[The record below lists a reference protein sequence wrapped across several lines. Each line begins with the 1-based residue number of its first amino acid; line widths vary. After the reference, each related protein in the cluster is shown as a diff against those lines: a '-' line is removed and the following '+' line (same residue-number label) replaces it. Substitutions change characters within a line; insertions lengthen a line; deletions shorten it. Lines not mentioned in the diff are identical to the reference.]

1 MRILITGANG
11 MLGRALAERLAS
23 GHTLLLWGRDEAD
36 LSDEAAVRDA
46 ARGIEFDAVIHA
58 AAFTEVDRCESE
70 YELALRG
77 NRDAVRHVALLA
89 RDRGVHFVTVS
100 TDYVFD
106 GTKGEP
112 YVEDDPTA
120 PVNAYGRSK
129 LEGEKAALSSG
140 AAALVV
146 RTSWLFGPGGKN
158 FVETIAGK
166 LERGEALEVV
176 DDQVGSPTYTRD
188 LAHGIARL
196 LGRGAT
202 GIVHV
207 TDSGQ
212 TTWYDFAVA
221 IARYL
226 GSSTPIAPIGSDR
239 IRRPAP
245 RPAYSVLSGE
255 RFAGLT
261 GERMPRW
268 EDALHHYLAGRSAA
282 PGAAA

>member
-11 MLGRALAERLAS
+11 MLGRALAARLSS

-36 LSDEAAVRDA
+36 LTDESAVREA

-77 NRDAVRHVALLA
+77 NRDMVRHVALLA
-89 RDRGVHFVTVS
+89 RDRGAHFVTVS

-106 GTKGEP
+106 GTKGSP

-129 LEGEKAALSSG
+129 LEGENAALSSG

-158 FVETIAGK
+158 FVDIIAGK

-176 DDQVGSPTYTRD
+176 DDQQGSPTYTRD
-188 LAHGIARL
+188 LAHGIAKL

-207 TDSGQ
+207 TNSGD
-212 TTWYDFAVA
+212 TTWYRFAVA

-226 GSSTPIAPIGSDR
+226 GSSTTIAAVTSDR
-239 IRRPAP
+239 VRRPAP
-245 RPAYSVLSGE
+245 RPAYSVLSGD
-255 RFAGLT
+255 RYAALT

-268 EDALHHYLAGRSAA
+268 EDALHHYLAHRSAA

>member
-1 MRILITGANG
+1 VRILVTGANG
-11 MLGRALAERLAS
+11 MLGRALAERLS
-23 GHTLLLWGRDEAD
+23 GGHTLLLWGRGEAD
-36 LSDEAAVRDA
+36 LSDEAAVREA
-46 ARGIEFDAVIHA
+46 ARSIEFDAVIHA

-89 RDRGVHFVTVS
+89 RDRGARFVTVS

-106 GTKGEP
+106 GTKGTP
-112 YVEDDPTA
+112 YVEEDPTA

-129 LEGEKAALSSG
+129 LEGEREALASG

-158 FVETIAGK
+158 FVDTIAGK
-166 LERGEALEVV
+166 LERGEPLEVV
-176 DDQVGSPTYTRD
+176 DDQQGSPTYTRD

-196 LGRGAT
+196 LGRGVT

-207 TDSGQ
+207 TNRGQ
-212 TTWYDFAVA
+212 TTWHGFAVA

-226 GSSTPIAPIGSDR
+226 GSATPIAPISSDR

-255 RFAGLT
+255 RYASLV

-268 EDALHHYLAGRSAA
+268 EDALHHYLAARSATG
-282 PGAAA
+282 GAAA

>member
-23 GHTLLLWGRDEAD
+23 GHTLLLWGREEAD
-36 LSDEAAVRDA
+36 LSDEAAVREA

-77 NRDAVRHVALLA
+77 NRDAVRNVALLA
-89 RDRGVHFVTVS
+89 RDRGAHFVTVS

-106 GTKGEP
+106 GTKGTP
-112 YVEDDPTA
+112 YFEDDPTV

-129 LEGEKAALSSG
+129 LEGERAALSSG

-158 FVETIAGK
+158 FVDTIAGK

-176 DDQVGSPTYTRD
+176 SDQQGSPTYTRD

-202 GIVHV
+202 GVVHV
-207 TDSGQ
+207 TNSGQ
-212 TTWYDFAVA
+212 TTWYDFAAA

-226 GSSTPIAPIGSDR
+226 GSATPISPISSDR
-239 IRRPAP
+239 FRRPAP

-255 RFAGLT
+255 RYAELT
-261 GERMPRW
+261 GERMSRW
-268 EDALHHYLAGRSAA
+268 EDALHHYLAGRTAA

>member
-23 GHTLLLWGRDEAD
+23 GHTLFLWGRDEAD
-36 LSDEAAVRDA
+36 LSDEAAVREA
-46 ARGIEFDAVIHA
+46 ARGIEFDAIVHA

-77 NRDAVRHVALLA
+77 NRDAVRYVALLA
-89 RDRGVHFVTVS
+89 RDRGAHFVTVS

-158 FVETIAGK
+158 FVENIAGK

-176 DDQVGSPTYTRD
+176 DDQLGSPTYTRH

-207 TDSGQ
+207 TNSGQ
-212 TTWYDFAVA
+212 TTWYGFAVA

-226 GSSTPIAPIGSDR
+226 GSATPIAPISSDR

-255 RFAGLT
+255 RYAGLA

>member
-11 MLGRALAERLAS
+11 MLGRALADRLSS

-36 LSDEAAVRDA
+36 LSDEAAVREA
-46 ARGIEFDAVIHA
+46 SRGIEFDAIVNA
-58 AAFTEVDRCESE
+58 AAFTEVDRCESD
-70 YELALRG
+70 YYAALRG

-89 RDRGVHFVTVS
+89 KERGARFVTIS

-106 GTKGEP
+106 GTKEGA

-129 LEGEKAALSSG
+129 LEGEKAALESG

-158 FVETIAGK
+158 FVDTIAGK
-166 LERGEALEVV
+166 LERGEHLEVV
-176 DDQVGSPTYTRD
+176 DDQRGSPTYTRD

-207 TDSGQ
+207 TNRGE
-212 TTWYDFAVA
+212 TTWYGLAVA
-221 IARYL
+221 VAKYL
-226 GSSTPIAPIGSDR
+226 GSSTAIAPVTSER
-239 IRRPAP
+239 FVRPARRPAN
-245 RPAYSVLSGE
+245 SVLSGE
-255 RFAGLT
+255 RFASIT
-261 GERMPRW
+261 GEALPPW
-268 EDALHHYLAGRSAA
+268 ETALHHHLSTRSAA

>member
-11 MLGRALAERLAS
+11 MLGRALAERLAG

-36 LSDEAAVRDA
+36 LSNEEEVRAA
-46 ARGIEFDAVIHA
+46 ARGIQFDAVVHA
-58 AAFTEVDRCESE
+58 AAFTQVDRCETE

-77 NRDAVRHVALLA
+77 NRDAVRHVAALA
-89 RDRGVHFVTVS
+89 RDRNAAFVTIS

-106 GTKGEP
+106 GTKGAP
-112 YVEDDPTA
+112 YTEEDPPL

-129 LEGEKAALSSG
+129 LEGERAALASG

-158 FVETIAGK
+158 FVDTIAGK

-176 DDQVGSPTYTRD
+176 NDQRGSPTYTRD
-188 LAHGIARL
+188 LAHGISRL

-202 GIVHV
+202 GIVHA
-207 TDSGQ
+207 TNAGD

-221 IARYL
+221 IAHDLR
-226 GSSTPIAPIGSDR
+226 SATPVAPVTSER
-239 IRRPAP
+239 FRRPAA
-245 RPAYSVLSGE
+245 RPAYSVLANGRYENLVGE
-255 RFAGLT
+255 RL
-261 GERMPRW
+261 PRW
-268 EDALHHYLAGRSAA
+268 EEALHHYLAARGA
-282 PGAAA
+282 PPRAAA

>member
-23 GHTLLLWGRDEAD
+23 GHTLLLWGREEAD
-36 LSDEAAVRDA
+36 LSDEAAVRA
-46 ARGIEFDAVIHA
+46 ASRGIAFDAVVHA
-58 AAFTEVDRCESE
+58 AAFTEVDRCESD
-70 YELALRG
+70 YDAALRG

-89 RDRGVHFVTVS
+89 RERGAHFTTIS

-106 GTKGEP
+106 GTKGSP
-112 YVEDDPTA
+112 YLEDDPTA
-120 PVNAYGRSK
+120 PINAYGRSK
-129 LEGEKAALSSG
+129 WEGEKAALESG
-140 AAALVV
+140 ATALVV
-146 RTSWLFGPGGKN
+146 RTSWLFGSGGKN
-158 FVETIAGK
+158 FVDTIAGK
-166 LERGEALEVV
+166 LERGEPLEVV
-176 DDQVGSPTYTRD
+176 DDQRGSPTYTRD

-207 TDSGQ
+207 TNRGE
-212 TTWYDFAVA
+212 TTWYGFAVA
-221 IARYL
+221 ISRYL
-226 GSSTPIAPIGSDR
+226 GSTTPITPVPSDR
-239 IRRPAP
+239 FRRPAA

-255 RFAGLT
+255 RFASLT

-268 EDALHHYLAGRSAA
+268 EEALHHYLAGRSAA

>member
-1 MRILITGANG
+1 

-23 GHTLLLWGRDEAD
+23 GHTLLLWGREEAD
-36 LSDEAAVRDA
+36 LADEAAVEDA
-46 ARGIEFDAVIHA
+46 ARGIEFDAVVHA

-70 YELALRG
+70 YDLALRG
-77 NRDAVRHVALLA
+77 NRDAVRHVAKLA
-89 RDRGVHFVTVS
+89 RERRAHLVTVS

-106 GTKGEP
+106 GTKGTP
-112 YVEDDPTA
+112 YLETDPTA
-120 PVNAYGRSK
+120 PINAYGRSK
-129 LEGEKAALSSG
+129 LAGEEAALQSG

-158 FVETIAGK
+158 FVDTIAAK
-166 LERGEALEVV
+166 LERGEPLEVV
-176 DDQVGSPTYTRD
+176 DDQRGSPTYTRD

-202 GIVHV
+202 GIVNV
-207 TDSGQ
+207 TNRGE
-212 TTWYDFAVA
+212 TTWYGFAVA

-226 GSSTPIAPIGSDR
+226 GASTPIAPIGSER
-239 IRRPAP
+239 IRRPAA

-255 RFAGLT
+255 KDAGLV
-261 GERMPRW
+261 GERLPSW
-268 EDALHHYLAGRSAA
+268 EEALHHYLAGRSAA

>member
-268 EDALHHYLAGRSAA
+268 EDALYHYLAGRSAA

>member
-11 MLGRALAERLAS
+11 MLGRALAARLAS

-36 LSDEAAVRDA
+36 VTDEGSVRAAA
-46 ARGIEFDAVIHA
+46 TGIEFDAVVHA
-58 AAFTEVDRCESE
+58 AAYTDVDRCESDE
-70 YELALRG
+70 EAALRV
-77 NRDAVRHVALLA
+77 NRDGVRHVAALA
-89 RDRGVHFVTVS
+89 RDRGARFVAVS

-106 GTKGEP
+106 GTKEAP
-112 YVEDDPTA
+112 YREDDATGPI
-120 PVNAYGRSK
+120 NAYGRTK
-129 LEGEKAALSSG
+129 LAGEEAALASG

-158 FVETIAGK
+158 FVDTIAGK

-176 DDQVGSPTYTRD
+176 NDQHGSPTYTRD

-207 TDSGQ
+207 TNTGA

-221 IARYL
+221 IARRI
-226 GSSTPIAPIGSDR
+226 GSSAAIAPVPSSR
-239 IRRPAP
+239 FVRPARRPA
-245 RPAYSVLSGE
+245 RSVLSGE
-255 RFAGLT
+255 RYRSLV
-261 GERMPRW
+261 GEPLPPW
-268 EDALHHYLAGRSAA
+268 EEALQHYLAVRAAA
-282 PGAAA
+282 PGAVA